1 MLPRFCDALWDLKK
15 KFFFFLF
22 YIFRANAVWLLL
34 LLLLFHVFSRLRKP
48 LKWSTAWSA
57 PRLLDSGAG
66 RDAPGHFSTLLCG
79 TASRISVNVTR
90 PEVPLAVLL
99 IGTPQPW
106 RRNRDDKRWTRPIKR
121 TQWMK
126 VPLRNRRGE
135 TASTL
140 WSNATKPD
148 CKNETTLWKFLQV
161 LKLLLQ
167 RTSTHER
174 HSEPALEYPRPEDP
188 GRSKRPS
195 GLSPR
200 DTFVQNGNA
209 KMCSYSTAC
218 FIWGSTLISMY
229 IPLFQKRTLL
239 RPVTQH
245 VLGAVSLLCFQ
256 NVYRNKTFGVLFFL
270 SCNYESRTLATPY

>member
-1 MLPRFCDALWDLKK
+1 MIIIIIIIISFFFSIEKALKMIDGLISAPSTGLGSWSRRARALQYVALWNGVPN
-15 KFFFFLF
+15 
-22 YIFRANAVWLLL
+22 I
-34 LLLLFHVFSRLRKP
+34 
-48 LKWSTAWSA
+48 T
-57 PRLLDSGAG
+57 
-66 RDAPGHFSTLLCG
+66 
-79 TASRISVNVTR
+79 VNVTR